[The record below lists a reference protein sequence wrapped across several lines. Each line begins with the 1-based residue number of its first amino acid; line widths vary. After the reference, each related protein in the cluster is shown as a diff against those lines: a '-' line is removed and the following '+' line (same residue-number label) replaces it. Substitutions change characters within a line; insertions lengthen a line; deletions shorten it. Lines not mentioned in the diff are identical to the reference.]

1 MGAGFEN
8 DSVKEITQR
17 IIELRDVCG
26 YTQEEFAE
34 RLGISA
40 ETYKAYEENAS
51 GIPISLICNIANI
64 CGVELSEIMT
74 GQSANLRTIQVVKK
88 GCASKAERY
97 PGYHLE
103 DMAYRFAEKVM
114 QPFYAILKPDDPPAA
129 LAIHGG
135 QEFNYVLEGTMELQ
149 WGDRVY
155 ILEPGDSAYFDPN
168 RPHGQRCHGEEEV
181 RFITVIAED

>member
-1 MGAGFEN
+1 MGNSMEN
-8 DSVKEITQR
+8 ESVKEITRR

-26 YTQEEFAE
+26 YTQEEFAKE
-34 RLGISA
+34 LGIPV

-74 GQSANLRTIQVVKK
+74 GESANLKTLQIVKA
-88 GCASKAERY
+88 GKAQYAQRY

-103 DMAYRFAEKVM
+103 DLAYRFQDKVM
-114 QPFYAILKPDDPPAA
+114 QPFLCTLDPAVPPAA
-129 LAIHGG
+129 PAIHGG
-135 QEFNYVLEGTMELQ
+135 QEFNYVLEGAIEFH

-155 ILEPGDSAYFDPN
+155 ILEAGDSVYFDPSH
-168 RPHGQRCHGEEEV
+168 PHGQHCHDGKPAT
-181 RFITVIAED
+181 FLTVIAE